1 MQKPRTLDEI
11 FDSLQN
17 KTIQNIDA
25 DYFDGKHYLVILLS
39 NGSIAYISSSDS
51 LYIAL
56 EDHVI
61 N

>member
-1 MQKPRTLDEI
+1 MGANKTLDDV
-11 FDSLQN
+11 FNSLQN

-25 DYFDGKHYLVILLS
+25 DYYDGKHYLVILLS
-39 NGSIAYISSSDS
+39 NGSIAYISSPDS
-51 LYIAL
+51 LYIAV

>member
-1 MQKPRTLDEI
+1 MQTVDEI

-25 DYFDGKHYLVILLS
+25 DYFNGKHYLVILLS
-39 NGSIAYISSSDS
+39 SGAVAYISSSDS
-51 LYIAL
+51 LYIAFEEHL
-56 EDHVI
+56 I